1 MKGKYHISLKGSPA
15 PCKAKMFCPRG
26 GISEHFSSP
35 KEALIYADKRNE
47 MKVQAEDILSIYY
60 SGNMSTEELGLNNN
74 SYCKIEAY
82 NNGYEGNIEQE
93 DYIVQKGVLENGL
106 MIDKL
111 IYSKDPYISSKAL
124 ETYYKNKGKKLNLKN
139 IDSLISSEL
148 DKLKKDGKNEQLR
161 TEVALLSQYK
171 EIMKGNTSTIETR
184 DVLKT
189 VNQPDGGATFNPLN
203 NKTPSS
209 GFCYSPYP
217 EVSKTVKFS
226 EDLAENKNILLNY
239 LKENKELL
247 EKENHYI
254 GLWNDPETG
263 IIYMDVSVH
272 SMNAKEV
279 RIGCKEKDQIAYF
292 DLQTFESVT
301 VNQNATSG
309 QNIDTDI
316 KNFKELETDGVFSE
330 ELSKKIHNTQDDELE
345 KMYKYFKE
353 NPDIDKIDEI

>member
-1 MKGKYHISLKGSPA
+1 
-15 PCKAKMFCPRG
+15 
-26 GISEHFSSP
+26 
-35 KEALIYADKRNE
+35 
-47 MKVQAEDILSIYY
+47 
-60 SGNMSTEELGLNNN
+60 
-74 SYCKIEAY
+74 
-82 NNGYEGNIEQE
+82 
-93 DYIVQKGVLENGL
+93 
-106 MIDKL
+106 
-111 IYSKDPYISSKAL
+111 
-124 ETYYKNKGKKLNLKN
+124 
-139 IDSLISSEL
+139 
-148 DKLKKDGKNEQLR
+148 
-161 TEVALLSQYK
+161 
-171 EIMKGNTSTIETR
+171 MKGNTSTIETR

-279 RIGCKEKDQIAYF
+279 RIGCEEKDQIAYF